1 MIRKSKASNYDY
13 DLQNDSIF
21 FYSDGHKYK
30 ESIDADGII
39 LDFSEDDNI
48 MGIEIL
54 GASEKFNV
62 SKSDLLNIKHFNA
75 KIEISKENIEVAMKV
90 EIYKRNGLIAGS
102 LDAITINNPNFPAGT
117 QNLALAC

>member
-1 MIRKSKASNYDY
+1 MIKESKASNYDY
-13 DLQNDSIF
+13 DMQNDSIF

-54 GASEKFNV
+54 GASERFNV
-62 SKSDLLNIKHFNA
+62 SKPDLLNIKDFNA
-75 KIEISKENIEVAMKV
+75 NIEISKENIEVTIKMA
-90 EIYKRNGLIAGS
+90 IYKRNKLIAGS
-102 LDAITINNPNFPAGT
+102 LDAITINNPHFPAGT

>member
-1 MIRKSKASNYDY
+1 MNTKSKTRNYDY

-21 FYSDGHKYK
+21 IYSDGHKYK

-54 GASEKFNV
+54 GASERFNV
-62 SKSDLLNIKHFNA
+62 SKIDILNIK
-75 KIEISKENIEVAMKV
+75 EVLARHYSDFSPEVLK
-90 EIYKRNGLIAGS
+90 EIYYKI
-102 LDAITINNPNFPAGT
+102 
-117 QNLALAC
+117 

>member
-1 MIRKSKASNYDY
+1 MFKKLKANNYDY
-13 DLQNDSIF
+13 DLQNNSIF
-21 FYSDGHKYK
+21 FYNDGHKYK

-39 LDFSEDDNI
+39 LDFSEDDKI

-62 SKSDLLNIKHFNA
+62 SKSDLLNIKDFNA
-75 KIEISKENIEVAMKV
+75 KIEISKENIEVAIKMK
-90 EIYKRNGLIAGS
+90 IIKRNQLIAGS
-102 LDAITINNPNFPAGT
+102 LDAITINNPHFPTGT

>member
-21 FYSDGHKYK
+21 FYSEGHKYK

-62 SKSDLLNIKHFNA
+62 SKPDLLKIKKLDMIVDIN
-75 KIEISKENIEVAMKV
+75 KENIKLKLKMEVS
-90 EIYKRNGLIAGS
+90 KRNKLISSS
-102 LDAITINNPNFPAGT
+102 LDAITINSINLPVGT

>member
-54 GASEKFNV
+54 GASKRFNV
-62 SKSDLLNIKHFNA
+62 SKPDLLNIEDFNA
-75 KIEISKENIEVAMKV
+75 KIDISKENIEVTINMA
-90 EIYKRNGLIAGS
+90 IYKRNKLIAGS
-102 LDAITINNPNFPAGT
+102 LDAITINNPHFPAGT

>member
-1 MIRKSKASNYDY
+1 MIKKLKASNYDY
-13 DLQNDSIF
+13 DLQNDSLF

-54 GASEKFNV
+54 GASKRFNV
-62 SKSDLLNIKHFNA
+62 SKPDLLNIEDFNA
-75 KIEISKENIEVAMKV
+75 KIDISKENIEVTINMA
-90 EIYKRNGLIAGS
+90 IYKRNKLIAGS
-102 LDAITINNPNFPAGT
+102 LDAITINNPHFPAGT

>member
-1 MIRKSKASNYDY
+1 MNTKSKTRNYDY

-21 FYSDGHKYK
+21 IYSDRHKYK

-54 GASEKFNV
+54 GASEKFKV
-62 SKSDLLNIKHFNA
+62 SKSDLLNIKDFNA
-75 KIEISKENIEVAMKV
+75 KIEISKENIEVAIKM
-90 EIYKRNGLIAGS
+90 EIFKRNKLIAGS
-102 LDAITINNPNFPAGT
+102 LDAITINNPHFPAGT

>member
-1 MIRKSKASNYDY
+1 MIKESKASNYDY

-54 GASEKFNV
+54 GASERFNV
-62 SKSDLLNIKHFNA
+62 SKSDLLSIKDFNA
-75 KIEISKENIEVAMKV
+75 KIEISKENIEVTINMA
-90 EIYKRNGLIAGS
+90 IYKRNKLIAGS
-102 LDAITINNPNFPAGT
+102 LDAITINNPHFPAGT